1 MSQNENAG
9 NKSYRILAN
18 RKSLSSK
25 QSWIDLRRNYI
36 GGSDAAAVIGISRFR
51 SPLSVYLE
59 KKSLIKKEPP
69 NERMFWGIRI
79 EPLLR
84 DRFKELTGYEVREL
98 KYVLQSVESPF
109 AIANLDGI
117 VNLGPAEDN
126 QWAVLELKCVNEFTG
141 NSDDFRGGAAGY
153 ISPEYYAQI
162 QHYLYVTGLKI
173 AFLGMLIG
181 GNHFV
186 YNRITRDDE
195 AISNMI
201 KLEKH
206 WYEQYFLTNTLPPAG
221 QSDGD
226 LLGKFYDR
234 PERKEVQLPESA
246 AVLVD
251 DYLSAT
257 QEIKKWEDR
266 KKLAQIK
273 LEEMMGNSGD
283 TAVVGLRRI
292 SWKPVETKR
301 FSASKAKEMNLLT
314 EDQIAQCSLVTA
326 SRRFSITEIK
336 RKDK

>member
-1 MSQNENAG
+1 MLQVENAG
-9 NKSYRILAN
+9 NKSYRILAD
-18 RKSLSSK
+18 RSRMSK
-25 QSWIDLRRNYI
+25 QQWIDLRQNYI

-51 SPLSVYLE
+51 SPLSAYLE
-59 KKSLIKKEPP
+59 KKSLVKKDPP
-69 NERMFWGIRI
+69 NERMYWGIKL
-79 EPLLR
+79 ESLLR
-84 DRFKELTGYEVREL
+84 DRFRELTGYEVREL

-117 VNLGPAEDN
+117 VNLGPAEGN
-126 QWAVLELKCVNEFTG
+126 QWACLELKCVNEFTG

-162 QHYLYVTGLKI
+162 QHYLYVTGLKV

-181 GNHFV
+181 GNRFV
-186 YNRITRDDE
+186 YNRIARDDE

-201 KLEKH
+201 RLQKH
-206 WYEQYFLTNTLPPAG
+206 WYERYFLTNTPPPAG
-221 QSDGD
+221 TGDGD

-283 TAVVGLRRI
+283 TAVVGLHRI

-301 FSASKAKEMNLLT
+301 FSASRAKELNLLT
-314 EDQIAQCSLVTA
+314 EDQIDQCSLVTA

-336 RKDK
+336 RKAK

>member
-1 MSQNENAG
+1 MLQNENAG
-9 NKSYRILAN
+9 NKSYRILAD
-18 RKSLSSK
+18 RSRMTK
-25 QSWIDLRRNYI
+25 QQWEDLRQNYI

-59 KKSLIKKEPP
+59 KKSLVKKEPQ
-69 NERMFWGIRI
+69 NERMLWGVRI

-84 DRFKELTGYEVREL
+84 ERFQELTGYEVREL
-98 KYVLQSVESPF
+98 KYVLQSVENSF

-117 VNLGPAEDN
+117 VNLGPAEGN
-126 QWAVLELKCVNEFTG
+126 QWACLELKCVNEFTG

-162 QHYLYVTGLKI
+162 QHYLYITGLNT

-181 GNHFV
+181 GNRFV
-186 YNRITRDDE
+186 YNRISRDDE

-201 KLEKH
+201 RLEKH
-206 WYEQYFLTNTLPPAG
+206 WYEQYFLTNTPAPAG
-221 QSDGD
+221 PGDGE

-246 AVLVD
+246 AALVD

-257 QEIKKWEDR
+257 QEIKKWEER
-266 KKLAQIK
+266 KKLAQVK
-273 LEEMMGNSGD
+273 LEEMIGNNGD

-292 SWKPVETKR
+292 NWKPFETKR
-301 FSASKAKEMNLLT
+301 FSASRAKEMNLLT
-314 EDQIAQCSLVTA
+314 DDQIDQCSTISS
-326 SRRFSITEIK
+326 SRRFSVTTIK
-336 RKDK
+336 AKNK

>member
-1 MSQNENAG
+1 MLQVENAG
-9 NKSYRILAN
+9 NKSYRILAD
-18 RKSLSSK
+18 RSRMSK
-25 QSWIDLRRNYI
+25 QQWIDLRQNYI

-51 SPLSVYLE
+51 SPLSAYLE
-59 KKSLIKKEPP
+59 KKSLVKKDPP
-69 NERMFWGIRI
+69 NERMYWGIKI

-84 DRFKELTGYEVREL
+84 DRFSELTGYEVREL

-117 VNLGPAEDN
+117 VNLGPAEGN
-126 QWAVLELKCVNEFTG
+126 QWACLELKCVNEFTG

-162 QHYLYVTGLKI
+162 QHYLYVTGLKV

-181 GNHFV
+181 GNRFV
-186 YNRITRDDE
+186 YNRIARDDE

-201 KLEKH
+201 RLQKH
-206 WYEQYFLTNTLPPAG
+206 WYERYFLSNTPPPAG
-221 QSDGD
+221 TGDGD
-226 LLGKFYDR
+226 LLGKFYDH

-246 AVLVD
+246 AALVD

-273 LEEMMGNSGD
+273 LEEMIGNNGD
-283 TAVVGLRRI
+283 TAVVGQNRI

-301 FSASKAKEMNLLT
+301 FSASRAKELNLLT
-314 EDQIAQCSLVTA
+314 EGQINQCSTVTS
-326 SRRFSITEIK
+326 SRRFSVTTIK
-336 RKDK
+336 AKNK